1 LTLEDFI
8 FFLGMFIA
16 LYFGVMV
23 GVIFYHLFEE
33 KA

>member
-1 LTLEDFI
+1 MNIDDFI
-8 FFLGMFIA
+8 FFLGMFFT
-16 LYFGVMV
+16 LYFSVMV